1 MIHKKAYGTG
11 KHSGVI
17 EALIKQ
23 CNDNEGLFDKFI
35 RVQYTEMSNRLEK
48 SLEEIKEINNLIGE
62 LQIDN
67 QKINKVL
74 KRGKNEKVK
83 KEDKSGEKDK

>member
-23 CNDNEGLFDKFI
+23 CNDNEKLILEFFET
-35 RVQYTEMSNRLEK
+35 QYKEMSDRLEDC
-48 SLEEIKEINNLIGE
+48 I
-62 LQIDN
+62 
-67 QKINKVL
+67 
-74 KRGKNEKVK
+74 EKVK
-83 KEDKSGEKDK
+83 KLNKEGLKDNKNDNKKEDKK